1 MQSNHRCLELEVNSS
16 EPKITQTTKDMEV
29 PLGAQHLSLFAEDQ
43 NGNDI
48 SCLSDTSSDSPRDSS
63 SHGQTYSPA
72 DVEMTEDCVSDLISS
87 ASIIKKVDKQSHMA
101 AVSCMKTAGDN
112 CNQNMTFMITGLQNG
127 NIDSESIAPDVRD
140 LPVKES
146 FSKMCPNTDAEQ
158 AFVIGSVPPSHS
170 RSSERYSSVSSGE
183 MLIRSNSF
191 IIHESDRRLSASVLE
206 ESSDMPSDVGMM
218 PSSLPD
224 VCEGLVNNMV
234 SATGQNNTH
243 PDFGVTFIQPCNQT
257 FTMEEDVFQPV
268 FHNGPEGSRASHL
281 VAGVNHIE
289 CVTPTNMKKS
299 HIEAERASCS
309 TSIEGKTF
317 HVPSSEELD
326 ISGNAQTS
334 TPVQSLSSKTFCFPD
349 SPLNNSKSVSGSPLV
364 QVLKEQQ
371 SSLCQNPKTSLTAST
386 KIIKLETKK
395 YAKDDFSNIRSK
407 IMSKPN
413 SVLKP
418 SNVSVVNA
426 SSNIKQPKIQ
436 SRPSHSMQ
444 SIASPTKS
452 ASAMSSSSTL
462 TCGSLKMDQNNVIK
476 RARSSTC
483 QDTAPARKSRP
494 RMWSETLPKTN
505 GEDPT
510 VKDSQI
516 TRTENTSAN
525 AKSSSIGGFL
535 RRTSLTKLGD
545 RHSSREE
552 KCLKKPQKPSPKL
565 AFFSSVMAN
574 TIVNVGHTDFSHFLW
589 DCISERKLVL
599 QADSSRPVGTAL
611 CDWRKSSLGSQ
622 PLSSRPG
629 GALPA
634 QTPAANLRPPPPSA
648 SKFKP
653 GTARKNGCTTSAMPS
668 PSLRSKLSTSKGNP
682 TMRVTEGTG
691 AEGSGGTVSRFSLTA
706 GHPHSSASK
715 LPMKTRTQV
724 KSLSSFS
731 GLTKPGETLFMLV
744 SKLLMMLSVHSPRPQ
759 YGFMP
764 RKSTTDA
771 IFALRILME
780 KYRDG
785 QRELHCVFVDLEK
798 AYDRVPREELWYCMR
813 KSGVAEKYVRVVQ
826 DMYERSRTVV
836 RCAVGQIEEFK
847 VEVGLHQG
855 SALSPFLF
863 AMVIDQLSEEVR
875 QESPWTMMFAD
886 DIVICSESREQVEEN
901 LERWRFVLERRGM
914 KVSRS
919 KTEYMCVNE
928 REGSGTVRLQGEE
941 VKKVQEFKYLG
952 STVQSNGECGKGVK
966 KRVQAGDKKTS
977 SLSNT
982 PGRCAVSVSKPPVSS
997 RPARIPATVSVDKS
1011 KAKGSSRS
1019 QQQGHTNGHPDLVP
1033 PETKPRG
1040 LEYYKSLCEKKSQTI
1055 QQLKNNFIASN
1066 RRFEAIAVVV
1076 QTLYIQSWHS
1086 CGGFFDPYLNIV
1098 VDQLFLSEKNE
1109 ESVKRRQE
1117 HAVELLNLREEL
1129 VNSAQSCD
1137 RLEKEKEELHAAFD
1151 GVLQKVQE
1159 QHRLDLADL
1168 EERLKTFYTNEWEK
1182 IQQSYQ
1188 EEAEKYKGLMEQQLE
1203 ELRAKHEAMQKDLE
1217 ESHEEKVKGLK
1228 QHYEESFEELRKY
1241 HDQEMQALEKM
1252 QKETES
1258 TLTNQ
1263 IEELT
1268 TANSYFSERLKA
1280 EEDRRKE
1287 LAEKCLKDS
1296 HTLYLEQELESLKVV
1311 LDIKNK
1317 QIHQQDKKVMQMEK
1331 LVEKNVKL
1339 EECLNKVQQENEDL
1353 KARMDRHAAL
1363 SRQLS
1368 TEQAVL
1374 QESLQKE
1381 TKVNK
1386 RLSMENEELLWK
1398 LQNGDLSSPRKISP
1412 SSPSMTLQSPRHSG
1426 LFSSPPVSP
1435 R

>member
-112 CNQNMTFMITGLQNG
+112 CNQNMTFMITGLQKG

-140 LPVKES
+140 LPVKGS

-426 SSNIKQPKIQ
+426 SSKIKQPKIQ

-552 KCLKKPQKPSPKL
+552 KCLKKPQKPSPK
-565 AFFSSVMAN
+565 
-574 TIVNVGHTDFSHFLW
+574 
-589 DCISERKLVL
+589 
-599 QADSSRPVGTAL
+599 ADSSRPVGTAL

-731 GLTKPGETLFMLV
+731 GLTKPG
-744 SKLLMMLSVHSPRPQ
+744 
-759 YGFMP
+759 
-764 RKSTTDA
+764 
-771 IFALRILME
+771 
-780 KYRDG
+780 
-785 QRELHCVFVDLEK
+785 
-798 AYDRVPREELWYCMR
+798 
-813 KSGVAEKYVRVVQ
+813 
-826 DMYERSRTVV
+826 
-836 RCAVGQIEEFK
+836 
-847 VEVGLHQG
+847 
-855 SALSPFLF
+855 
-863 AMVIDQLSEEVR
+863 
-875 QESPWTMMFAD
+875 
-886 DIVICSESREQVEEN
+886 
-901 LERWRFVLERRGM
+901 
-914 KVSRS
+914 
-919 KTEYMCVNE
+919 
-928 REGSGTVRLQGEE
+928 
-941 VKKVQEFKYLG
+941 
-952 STVQSNGECGKGVK
+952 
-966 KRVQAGDKKTS
+966 DKKTS

-1098 VDQLFLSEKNE
+1098 VDQNE